1 MNLARMGARIKSQR
15 ERRRLRQADIASAL
29 QISAQAVSKWERG
42 ENAPDIAVLVEL
54 SGLLGVSI
62 EWLLGGTAAETD
74 TFPATVFCT
83 SLNGFAKVSAQMPP
97 REVAAWVN
105 TIHYTVT
112 EALRRFDGIPVK
124 YVGDGFLGFFAGNDQ
139 ARRALAAARHAHDL
153 VESEE
158 LIVALHRGDVYLGLL
173 GHPDYERTDIIGET
187 VNTAFLAMPWIAA
200 HCRSGIGVTGAVA
213 EALPKDEALARR
225 GEINVLGTPSP
236 VVIYEPAELRRA
248 L

>member
-1 MNLARMGARIKSQR
+1 
-15 ERRRLRQADIASAL
+15 
-29 QISAQAVSKWERG
+29 
-42 ENAPDIAVLVEL
+42 
-54 SGLLGVSI
+54 
-62 EWLLGGTAAETD
+62 
-74 TFPATVFCT
+74 
-83 SLNGFAKVSAQMPP
+83 
-97 REVAAWVN
+97 VN

-139 ARRALAAARHAHDL
+139 ARRALAAAREARRL
-153 VESEE
+153 VDSPD
-158 LIVALHRGDVYLGLL
+158 LIVALHRGDVYLGML

-187 VNTAFLAMPWIAA
+187 VNTAFLAMPWIAS

-213 EALPKDEALARR
+213 DALPKGESLARS
-225 GEINVLGTPSP
+225 GEIAVLGSDEP